1 MEAKEG
7 SPAPPQESRLERG
20 GDQEISFL
28 LRRQKELAWK
38 IPPHPSRKP
47 IGTGQESGNRLS
59 SPQTERAGTEAFPLP
74 LFLLFYQK
82 THFFVFVSRDKFK
95 EKRYNNYDSSDT
107 LKASGKN
114 GHVYPVPIE

>member
-28 LRRQKELAWK
+28 LRRQKGLAWK

-47 IGTGQESGNRLS
+47 IGKGRGSRNKLS
-59 SPQTERAGTEAFPLP
+59 SPQTERTGME
-74 LFLLFYQK
+74 
-82 THFFVFVSRDKFK
+82 
-95 EKRYNNYDSSDT
+95 DSPAS
-107 LKASGKN
+107 LKKADWEGEGIKK
-114 GHVYPVPIE
+114 

>member
-38 IPPHPSRKP
+38 IAPHPSRKP
-47 IGTGQESGNRLS
+47 IGKRRGSRNKLS
-59 SPQTERAGTEAFPLP
+59 SLQTERAGMEDSPAPL
-74 LFLLFYQK
+74 K
-82 THFFVFVSRDKFK
+82 
-95 EKRYNNYDSSDT
+95 
-107 LKASGKN
+107 KADWKGEGIKK
-114 GHVYPVPIE
+114 